1 MLSRDTSLQGFEGR
15 FLVRYAVVDIF
26 AGPGGLAEGF
36 SRVCD
41 GDGNSAYSIALSVEK
56 DKAAHATL
64 RFRAFLRQ
72 FSNEG
77 FPSSYYDFVNGRI
90 DEPNWSELFP
100 AQWAAAEAE
109 AWLIELGLKGVST
122 RINRKLDQIRK
133 ANDGNVILIGGPPC
147 QAYSLAGR
155 VRNQGIGGYVPKK
168 DKRHFLYREY
178 IRILDRLRP
187 VAFVMENVKGILSS
201 SVDGHSRI
209 FDKVLADLRADRGD
223 GVRYELIALAPR
235 SRRLPE
241 VGRLRPAAADFLVR
255 AEDFGV
261 PQARHRVIIVGIR
274 SDIAERF
281 TNASLTGLLE
291 RYKRK
296 ATVANVLDGM
306 PRLRSGVSRGA
317 DREDDWKQLVL
328 DAIDCIGELDTG
340 LPDEQQIAFTQ
351 MVCQLRSQFIANPIP
366 LRTGQGVGIS
376 EACPPYLRH
385 WIVDPAISRLPNH
398 ASRAHMPSDLSRYLY
413 AATFASVA
421 GRSPKASDFPKDL
434 APQHQ
439 NWNSGDFN
447 DRFRVQLSGSA
458 SSTVTSHISKDGH
471 YFIHPDPLQCRSLS
485 VREAARLQTFPD
497 NYLFKGN
504 RTQQYG
510 QVGNAVPPLLAKW
523 IGEALFDLLT
533 TIEDLQVGRTEQ
545 PNAVAHRGKA

>member
-1 MLSRDTSLQGFEGR
+1 MA
-15 FLVRYAVVDIF
+15 RYAVVDIF

-36 SRVCD
+36 SSVCD
-41 GDGNSAYSIALSVEK
+41 DDGNPAYSIALSVEK
-56 DKAAHATL
+56 EKSAHATL

-72 FSNEG
+72 FPSQG
-77 FPSSYYDFVNGRI
+77 FPSLYYDFVNGKI
-90 DEPNWSELFP
+90 DEPKWSELFP
-100 AQWAAAEAE
+100 TQWAAAESE
-109 AWLIELGLKGVST
+109 AWEIELGKKGVSA
-122 RINRKLDQIRK
+122 RINRRLDQIREI
-133 ANDGNVILIGGPPC
+133 NDGNVILIGGPPC

-155 VRNQGIGGYVPKK
+155 VRNQGIGGYVPEK

-178 IRILDRLRP
+178 IRILERLRP

-209 FDKVLADLRADRGD
+209 FDKVLADLRADHGD
-223 GVRYELIALAPR
+223 GIRYELIALAPR

-241 VGRLRPAAADFLVR
+241 VGRLRPAAADFVVR

-281 TNASLTGLLE
+281 TNESLAGLLD

-296 ATVANVLDGM
+296 ATVADVLDGM

-317 DREDDWKQLVL
+317 DHEDDWKRLVL
-328 DAIDCIGELDTG
+328 GAMDCIGDLDTG
-340 LPDEQQIAFTQ
+340 LPDEQQMAFTQ
-351 MVCQLRSQFIANPIP
+351 LVRQLRSQFLANPIP
-366 LRTGQGVGIS
+366 LRTGVGIGIS
-376 EACPPYLRH
+376 EACPPYLH
-385 WIVDPAISRLPNH
+385 KWIVDPSIIHLPNH
-398 ASRAHMPSDLSRYLY
+398 TSRGHMPSDLSRYLY
-413 AATFASVA
+413 ASTFAAVT
-421 GRSPKASDFPKDL
+421 GRSPKALDFPQDL

-447 DRFRVQLSGSA
+447 DRFRVQISGSA

-523 IGEALFDLLT
+523 IGEALFGLL
-533 TIEDLQVGRTEQ
+533 IPSPMDGH
-545 PNAVAHRGKA
+545 PCAHDRRPMDMMSHG